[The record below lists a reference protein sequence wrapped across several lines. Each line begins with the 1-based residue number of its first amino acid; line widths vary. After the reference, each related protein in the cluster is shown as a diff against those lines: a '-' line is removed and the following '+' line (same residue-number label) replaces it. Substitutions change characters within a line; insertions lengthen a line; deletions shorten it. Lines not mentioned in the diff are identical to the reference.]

1 MLRPV
6 PGQGCPEAKTKG
18 APAGRAHCR
27 RQRPTEQGL
36 GEAVLRAGS
45 GREDRALS
53 GPRVQGSAAE
63 VEEEVPAGGGGLDPT
78 GQQQPGRRGSS
89 GEGGREGRGPGG
101 LPRQDSGALQEQREA
116 GPGPSEQPAS
126 FRIAKPAGGG
136 GGGRKKERGG
146 GGEKVGGWQRWD

>member
-78 GQQQPGRRGSS
+78 GQQQPGAKGLKWGRRQR
-89 GEGGREGRGPGG
+89 REGTGRPPSAGLWGP
-101 LPRQDSGALQEQREA
+101 SGAA
-116 GPGPSEQPAS
+116 GSRSRA
-126 FRIAKPAGGG
+126 F
-136 GGGRKKERGG
+136 
-146 GGEKVGGWQRWD
+146 